1 MLELAGSSVVDWV
14 QGLATKASSCLSCLI
29 SGAFYVSIY
38 FSRFFSSFQSFSLGR
53 SDFKSSPDQ
62 FVSLRCWL
70 KCKRQTILWPF
81 FFLLICHPLCE
92 LIGNTPWN
100 WSQKCEKAVCA
111 AKCALTSATAVLAHF
126 DPGFPVEL
134 SVDASP
140 YGLGVDIM
148 HVYSNGNRRP
158 IAYASQTLN
167 EHDKAFS
174 YGIRF
179 VPSKRN
185 AVADALSRL
194 PLPSAFNEEDATYRV
209 EERLVHSLPITHK
222 EIRYATRVDPVL
234 SSALEFVKQGW
245 AQHVEDLRLQPCS
258 SLIWLP
264 CKYLREG

>member
-1 MLELAGSSVVDWV
+1 M
-14 QGLATKASSCLSCLI
+14 
-29 SGAFYVSIY
+29 
-38 FSRFFSSFQSFSLGR
+38 
-53 SDFKSSPDQ
+53 
-62 FVSLRCWL
+62 
-70 KCKRQTILWPF
+70 
-81 FFLLICHPLCE
+81 
-92 LIGNTPWN
+92 
-100 WSQKCEKAVCA
+100 
-111 AKCALTSATAVLAHF
+111 
-126 DPGFPVEL
+126 EL

-222 EIRYATRVDPVL
+222 EIRYATQVDPVL
-234 SSALEFVKQGW
+234 SIALEFFKKGCPQY
-245 AQHVEDLRLQPCS
+245 VEDFRLQPFFNRQIELS
-258 SLIWLP
+258 VEQGLRVINPTRFKEEWLEELHTGHP
-264 CKYLREG
+264 GFFADKGNGSYLLLVAEH